1 LQTTQQWKKGE
12 AARLPLFSLFPRH
25 NFLEIS
31 SKAFFKKII
40 PAPNSQSAI
49 SGQYFRKISVWPTFG
64 DAGGALSFGCSGDA
78 GDGGRATKPRW
89 TLAPAPKRRRR
100 RFAPR
105 KQVAPPRTAAPAN
118 LRARKYL

>member
-1 LQTTQQWKKGE
+1 MEKKGK
-12 AARLPLFSLFPRH
+12 PPGFPFFH
-25 NFLEIS
+25 FLSQNNFLEIS
-31 SKAFFKKII
+31 SKAFFQKTFR
-40 PAPNSQSAI
+40 AANFQSAL
-49 SGQYFRKISVWPTFG
+49 SGQYFWKISVWPTFG

-89 TLAPAPKRRRR
+89 TLAPERPCQRS
-100 RFAPR
+100 APR